1 MRRLKS
7 TFPSLARIRLGDME
21 SWAFKFGAEV
31 FFSCLFMSY
40 SNDLSPPKLVLCEVI
55 RHSYGT
61 NPQDSSESCQEL
73 YNLLSPSDLDQL
85 KQVQLNY
92 LHKLYDGWEPDRK
105 EAYLFLLQYQPG
117 SAFIN
122 QILTEWEN
130 LVQES
135 DEFIPW
141 MVQLQEWRSQYMD
154 EQDESSL
161 LVFVSSVVA
170 SFHLIPF
177 SSYYLIADLLCDYL
191 QEKNQVVSFPSPF
204 PSFSPYFTEE
214 QYRSWENAFQLC
226 LFQQQGTFDIDTLK
240 TQLLSISPPPYPLLA
255 SLSFLQN
262 DFQTAHSYLLQSIST
277 TPTIKSILLPLTFYS
292 LAYRSRA
299 IELLHELVQVC
310 QLSRETEMESILSF
324 MSIFT
329 EIESERILQSIEIT
343 LKHCQGKRDFIPVSI
358 LFLRFLLFYP
368 SFLKVKDGTFC
379 RSILDEAGF
388 VNSSVQSVSEGL
400 HWLSIHPKDY
410 YTLLHSY
417 IDLKSSESPYVT
429 PVQQLST
436 SIHSNH
442 IQNAIKFLRKGV
454 SNSLLQVLGQWQS
467 MVDCIHYSQE
477 KLWNE
482 TLIAVIR
489 GIWLEQQNR
498 YEEGLNTIHK
508 AFEICKEKG
517 LQSGASMCVV
527 SEAFCLSRRG
537 TLTTVM
543 IESIREALKVFVSLR
558 LVKAVRICL
567 YLVCLDSN
575 RWNQLKNLAIE
586 QNDGDLI
593 CLVEER
599 ELYLN
604 NCSLQEFVS
613 VCMKYDCLALALNS
627 IHSHPSEKEIDL
639 LMEQIEREQMKPFCA
654 VCERHPFLFDHF
666 GFPTTHLVEI

>member
-204 PSFSPYFTEE
+204 PLALILRKNNTVHGKMHFNFVYFNNKEPLILILSKLSFFPSLLLRIHYLHLFHSCKMTFRLLTPISYRVSQQLLRSSQFF
-214 QYRSWENAFQLC
+214 YRSHF
-226 LFQQQGTFDIDTLK
+226 IH
-240 TQLLSISPPPYPLLA
+240 LL
-255 SLSFLQN
+255 
-262 DFQTAHSYLLQSIST
+262 
-277 TPTIKSILLPLTFYS
+277 
-292 LAYRSRA
+292 
-299 IELLHELVQVC
+299 
-310 QLSRETEMESILSF
+310 
-324 MSIFT
+324 
-329 EIESERILQSIEIT
+329 
-343 LKHCQGKRDFIPVSI
+343 
-358 LFLRFLLFYP
+358 
-368 SFLKVKDGTFC
+368 
-379 RSILDEAGF
+379 
-388 VNSSVQSVSEGL
+388 
-400 HWLSIHPKDY
+400 
-410 YTLLHSY
+410 
-417 IDLKSSESPYVT
+417 IDL
-429 PVQQLST
+429 
-436 SIHSNH
+436 
-442 IQNAIKFLRKGV
+442 
-454 SNSLLQVLGQWQS
+454 
-467 MVDCIHYSQE
+467 
-477 KLWNE
+477 
-482 TLIAVIR
+482 
-489 GIWLEQQNR
+489 
-498 YEEGLNTIHK
+498 
-508 AFEICKEKG
+508 
-517 LQSGASMCVV
+517 
-527 SEAFCLSRRG
+527 
-537 TLTTVM
+537 
-543 IESIREALKVFVSLR
+543 
-558 LVKAVRICL
+558 VR
-567 YLVCLDSN
+567 
-575 RWNQLKNLAIE
+575 
-586 QNDGDLI
+586 
-593 CLVEER
+593 
-599 ELYLN
+599 
-604 NCSLQEFVS
+604 
-613 VCMKYDCLALALNS
+613 
-627 IHSHPSEKEIDL
+627 
-639 LMEQIEREQMKPFCA
+639 
-654 VCERHPFLFDHF
+654 
-666 GFPTTHLVEI
+666 